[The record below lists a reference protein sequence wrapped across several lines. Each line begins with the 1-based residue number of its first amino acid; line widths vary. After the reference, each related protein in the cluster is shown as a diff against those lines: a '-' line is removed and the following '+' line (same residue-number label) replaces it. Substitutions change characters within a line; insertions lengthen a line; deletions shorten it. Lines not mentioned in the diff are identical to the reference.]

1 MLLASVTV
9 IGSVSQTYLTQL
21 LTIRWRRWVTAKFL
35 DGWLCSGTFYKIGL
49 LAGET
54 VKIDNPDQRI
64 AEDISIFCDATL
76 GLSLQLVSRV
86 ISFCSFVTILWGLSG
101 VFEVFGISIPGYLF
115 WVALLY
121 VIMSTTITHFA
132 GRKLAL
138 LDFRQQRVEADFR
151 SSLVRVRENAE
162 AIAMHGGE
170 GYEKGLLLDYFGDIV
185 LNWLSIMRR
194 TTLVNFV
201 GGLYGQGGT
210 ILPILVLAPR
220 YFIGEATLG
229 TIFQTNEAF
238 GRIENSLSW
247 IIDVYGQLARLRS
260 VVDRLSNFDRAITA
274 AQTSVEGLVR
284 VQSTDEAIRV
294 SDLDL
299 CLPQGMRLLERLHL
313 SMDPGH
319 SVLLSGPSGSAKSTL
334 FRLISGIWPFARGR
348 IEVPADMFFLP
359 QRTYMAIIAHPPK
372 L

>member
-1 MLLASVTV
+1 
-9 IGSVSQTYLTQL
+9 
-21 LTIRWRRWVTAKFL
+21 
-35 DGWLCSGTFYKIGL
+35 
-49 LAGET
+49 
-54 VKIDNPDQRI
+54 
-64 AEDISIFCDATL
+64 
-76 GLSLQLVSRV
+76 
-86 ISFCSFVTILWGLSG
+86 
-101 VFEVFGISIPGYLF
+101 
-115 WVALLY
+115 
-121 VIMSTTITHFA
+121 MSTTITHFA

-359 QRTYMAIIAHPPK
+359 QRTYIPSGPLRCVVAYPRDVTAYTDAEIAQALVDVGLSRLVGHIYTETDWAHCLSIGEQQRLAFARVLLARPAWAFLDEATASVETEVEIALYGLLKQRLPGTTIVSITHHVTA
-372 L
+372 LSPFHDIHLTLAAGNLDYCEI